1 MPDGN
6 LYESD
11 FHAWTVVQA
20 EKLRAAAK
28 VQVPEL
34 EGVDFEHIIEEVEDL
49 GISERRQ
56 VTSNLSVALEHMI
69 KISTLPHTDFV
80 RGWRNEAIAA
90 IRNARRA
97 FSPSMIQRIDA
108 TDIWNEAR
116 EDALQKLIEDGV
128 SASDVSVEP
137 PLTLEQMLVGD
148 LSAIE
153 LIDIVI
159 SKMPSDLPEI
169 K

>member
-11 FHAWTVVQA
+11 FYAWTLVQA
-20 EKLRAAAK
+20 EKLRVAAK
-28 VQVPEL
+28 VQAPEL
-34 EGVDFEHIIEEVEDL
+34 DGVDFEHIIEEVEDL

-69 KISTLPHTDFV
+69 KIATLPHTDFV
-80 RGWRNEAIAA
+80 RGWRNEVVAA
-90 IRNARRA
+90 IRNARRS
-97 FSPSMIQRIDA
+97 FSPSMLQRMNVADV
-108 TDIWNEAR
+108 WREAR
-116 EDALQKLIEDGV
+116 EDALQKLVDDGV
-128 SASDVSVEP
+128 SSSDVSMDP
-137 PLTLEQMLVGD
+137 PLTFEQMLNGD
-148 LSAIE
+148 LSANE

-159 SKMPSDLPEI
+159 SKMPSERLEV